1 MKDVENFFMKKSLKK
16 IAILAGAAAIG
27 LSTAACSSSSATVVN
42 YKGGKITQDDYY
54 EAMKDTSS
62 GQQTL
67 VSLIIYRTLKQQ
79 YGDKVSSKKIDAQYN
94 KYKKQYGSSFSTVL
108 SYSGLTTKSFKQ
120 NLATNLYSIA
130 ALKDLKKPT
139 DKQEKSWW
147 ASYHTKTTVQHIVV
161 AKKSTAQTVISK
173 LKSGTSF
180 ATLAKKYST
189 DTATKKKA
197 GKLAAFDSTD
207 TSLSSTFKNAVW
219 KLKEGEYTT
228 TPVKTSSGYEVI
240 KVLKTTEKGAY
251 NTKANKKF
259 IDNQLYTKW
268 ASNSTVMTKI
278 IGKVLKKADVNIK
291 DKDLKSKN
299 LLSSYL
305 NPSSS
310 TASSTATSSS
320 N

>member
-1 MKDVENFFMKKSLKK
+1 MKKHLKK
-16 IAILAGAAAIG
+16 IAVLAGAAAIA

-42 YKGGKITQDDYY
+42 YKGGKITQDEYY
-54 EAMKDTSS
+54 EAMKDTSA
-62 GQQTL
+62 GQSTL
-67 VSLIIYRTLKQQ
+67 VSLIIYRTLKAQ
-79 YGDKVSSKKIDAQYN
+79 YGDKVSSKKINAEYN

-120 NLATNLYSIA
+120 NLATNLYSVA

-139 DKQEKSWW
+139 TTQEKNWW
-147 ASYHTKTTVQHIVV
+147 KSYHTKTTVQHIVV
-161 AKKSTAQTVISK
+161 AKKSTAEAVIKK

-197 GKLAAFDSTD
+197 GKMAAFDSTSTD
-207 TSLSSTFKNAVW
+207 TSLSSTFKSAVW

-240 KVLKTTEKGAY
+240 KVLKTTEKGSY
-251 NTKANKKF
+251 IKNKSF
-259 IDNQLYTKW
+259 IDKQLYAKW
-268 ASNSTVMTKI
+268 AADSNTMTKI
-278 IGKVLKKADVNIK
+278 ISKVLKKANVNIK

-299 LLSSYL
+299 LLANYL
-305 NPSSS
+305 SASSS
-310 TASSTATSSS
+310 SSS

>member
-1 MKDVENFFMKKSLKK
+1 M
-16 IAILAGAAAIG
+16 
-27 LSTAACSSSSATVVN
+27 
-42 YKGGKITQDDYY
+42 
-54 EAMKDTSS
+54 
-62 GQQTL
+62 
-67 VSLIIYRTLKQQ
+67 
-79 YGDKVSSKKIDAQYN
+79 
-94 KYKKQYGSSFSTVL
+94 
-108 SYSGLTTKSFKQ
+108 
-120 NLATNLYSIA
+120 
-130 ALKDLKKPT
+130 
-139 DKQEKSWW
+139 
-147 ASYHTKTTVQHIVV
+147 
-161 AKKSTAQTVISK
+161 
-173 LKSGTSF
+173 
-180 ATLAKKYST
+180 
-189 DTATKKKA
+189 
-197 GKLAAFDSTD
+197 
-207 TSLSSTFKNAVW
+207 SSTFKSAVW

>member
-1 MKDVENFFMKKSLKK
+1 MWRFNFMKKHLKK
-16 IAILAGAAAIG
+16 IAVLAGAAAIA

-42 YKGGKITQDDYY
+42 YKGGKITQDEYY
-54 EAMKDTSS
+54 EAMKDTSA
-62 GQQTL
+62 GQSTL
-67 VSLIIYRTLKQQ
+67 VSLIIYRTLKAQ
-79 YGDKVSSKKIDAQYN
+79 YGDKVSSKKINAEYN

-120 NLATNLYSIA
+120 NLATNLYSVA

-139 DKQEKSWW
+139 TTQEKNWW
-147 ASYHTKTTVQHIVV
+147 KSYHTKTTVQHIVV
-161 AKKSTAQTVISK
+161 AKKSTAETVIKK

-207 TSLSSTFKNAVW
+207 TSLSSAFKSAVW

-240 KVLKTTEKGAY
+240 KVLKTTEKGSY
-251 NTKANKKF
+251 IKNKSF
-259 IDNQLYTKW
+259 IDKQLYAKW
-268 ASNSTVMTKI
+268 AADSNTMTKI
-278 IGKVLKKADVNIK
+278 ISKVLKKANVNIK

-299 LLSSYL
+299 LLANYL
-305 NPSSS
+305 S
-310 TASSTATSSS
+310 TSSS
-320 N
+320 SSSSSSSN

>member
-139 DKQEKSWW
+139 AKQEKNWW

-207 TSLSSTFKNAVW
+207 TSLSSTFKSAVW

-240 KVLKTTEKGAY
+240 KVLKTTKKGAY

-259 IDNQLYTKW
+259 IDKQLYTKW

-310 TASSTATSSS
+310 TSSTSSS

>member
-1 MKDVENFFMKKSLKK
+1 MKKHLKK
-16 IAILAGAAAIG
+16 IAVLAGAAAIA

-42 YKGGKITQDDYY
+42 YKGGKITQDEYY
-54 EAMKDTSS
+54 EAMKDTSA
-62 GQQTL
+62 GQSTL
-67 VSLIIYRTLKQQ
+67 VSLIIYRTLKAQ
-79 YGDKVSSKKIDAQYN
+79 YGDKVSSKKINAEYN

-120 NLATNLYSIA
+120 NLATNLYSVA

-139 DKQEKSWW
+139 TTQEKDWW
-147 ASYHTKTTVQHIVV
+147 KSYHTKTTVQHIVV
-161 AKKSTAQTVISK
+161 AKKSTAETVIKK

-197 GKLAAFDSTD
+197 GKMAAFDSTSTD
-207 TSLSSTFKNAVW
+207 TSLSSTFKSAVW

-240 KVLKTTEKGAY
+240 KVLKTTEKGSY
-251 NTKANKKF
+251 IKNKSF
-259 IDNQLYTKW
+259 IDKQLYAKW
-268 ASNSTVMTKI
+268 AADSNTMTKI
-278 IGKVLKKADVNIK
+278 ISKVLKKANVNIK

-299 LLSSYL
+299 LLANYL
-305 NPSSS
+305 SASSS
-310 TASSTATSSS
+310 SSS